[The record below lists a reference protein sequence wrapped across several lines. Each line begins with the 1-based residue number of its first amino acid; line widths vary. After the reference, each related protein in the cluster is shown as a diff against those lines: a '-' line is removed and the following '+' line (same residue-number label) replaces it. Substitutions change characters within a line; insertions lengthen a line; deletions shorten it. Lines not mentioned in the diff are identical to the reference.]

1 MANEGE
7 RLGAAALPGQLHHG
21 KDLLLQAGTY
31 AGVPHRVR
39 RARARS
45 ALISYTPLRS
55 HSP

>member
-7 RLGAAALPGQLHHG
+7 RLGAATLPRQWHHG
-21 KDLLLQAGTY
+21 RDLLPQAGTY

-45 ALISYTPLRS
+45 ALTSYTPLRS

>member
-1 MANEGE
+1 MATEAE
-7 RLGAAALPGQLHHG
+7 RPGSGTLPGQLHHG
-21 KDLLLQAGTY
+21 KDLLPQAGTY

-39 RARARS
+39 RACTRS